1 MGSLLSYL
9 YSFLLEGGYKMK
21 VLKGALIGA
30 IIGSTLTIS
39 TGVFADTAKQI
50 SAYLADHIQFQFDGE
65 YKSTPEGQAAIMYND
80 SVYVPARFIAENTGA
95 EVKWDPQT
103 KTVRINTPE
112 PEVIEKIVYVEK
124 EEVEEKEEKDNKE
137 EQKEEEIE
145 ETKNRN
151 YQTLPIKKTYKDME
165 ITATAVISYDN
176 ETKVY
181 FTIENTGSIPLQVQQ
196 SKTIIEVDGKS
207 YEMNSKRASD
217 WDREWYN
224 DIRKDEEKQGY
235 ILFDGIP
242 EDSKYMHIELS
253 ILQQDFR
260 LEEIPVSFDIELE
273 NITR

>member
-1 MGSLLSYL
+1 
-9 YSFLLEGGYKMK
+9 MK

-50 SAYLADHIQFQFDGE
+50 SAYLANHIQFQFDGE

-103 KTVRINTPE
+103 QTVRINTPE

-137 EQKEEEIE
+137 EQKEEETE

-224 DIRKDEEKQGY
+224 DIRKDEKKQGY